1 MSRIPGY
8 EQTFL
13 FRPNFIFYRKVFLL
27 ICSTRG
33 LRKATRLHR
42 RGWGES
48 CFLVNRPTTELDTAF
63 FLSFFTSCFSS
74 LVLYSSR
81 KQKILSLSL
90 QPLFHFR
97 FYWIARSLYYKELWH
112 YKFILCWIPL
122 YFANAFEKIISV
134 KCSEFQSLLYKAE
147 NEKLKCS
154 TVSFYKDIFLPI
166 FHMTLHKKSRF
177 YLKL

>member
-1 MSRIPGY
+1 MM
-8 EQTFL
+8 
-13 FRPNFIFYRKVFLL
+13 
-27 ICSTRG
+27 
-33 LRKATRLHR
+33 A
-42 RGWGES
+42 
-48 CFLVNRPTTELDTAF
+48 
-63 FLSFFTSCFSS
+63 
-74 LVLYSSR
+74 R

-147 NEKLKCS
+147 KLKCS

-166 FHMTLHKKSRF
+166 FHMTLHKKPVLFKTIIAIVYKFIWQLGSYF
-177 YLKL
+177 GQLNWIFCSNKFDKKLCYLWLRSGYKVFVKNSVFRI